1 MSNDTTQ
8 VSCRSLGFTLSSDPL
23 YIIVEF
29 LSKGNLKDLLKDSRS
44 KGGRV
49 YGNLHGASQS
59 LSSKDL
65 MKFAKDVADGM
76 AFIANHKV
84 CLRRHLAALVEMNG
98 ELERSNQQRSMTLSL
113 FTSLVSVT
121 FQTYIHVRAL

>member
-1 MSNDTTQ
+1 MKLLGYLPTK
-8 VSCRSLGFTLSSDPL
+8 VLASLILASFLPLDPL

-49 YGNLHGASQS
+49 YGNLHGASNL

-76 AFIANHKV
+76 AFISSQKV
-84 CLRRHLAALVEMNG
+84 PS
-98 ELERSNQQRSMTLSL
+98 ELTDVMQL
-113 FTSLVSVT
+113 TSSHRKVMV
-121 FQTYIHVRAL
+121 